1 MANFEVVLLDIM
13 RDQRTQRR
21 VKRKETQMPDVD
33 VLQDSL
39 GKDEEPS
46 PTDDYNSLFKKKK
59 DSVANTEKWG
69 LPHKN
74 PMTCI
79 SVQSQSASHAVSH
92 VSPLR
97 LNLSPL
103 WEASLI

>member
-1 MANFEVVLLDIM
+1 
-13 RDQRTQRR
+13 
-21 VKRKETQMPDVD
+21 MPDVD
-33 VLQDSL
+33 VLQASL
-39 GKDEEPS
+39 GNDEEPS
-46 PTDDYNSLFKKKK
+46 PTDDYSSLFKKQ

-79 SVQSQSASHAVSH
+79 SVQSQSASHTECH

>member
-1 MANFEVVLLDIM
+1 
-13 RDQRTQRR
+13 
-21 VKRKETQMPDVD
+21 MPDVD

-59 DSVANTEKWG
+59 KKDSVANIEKWG

-79 SVQSQSASHAVSH
+79 SVQSQSASHTQCH